1 VAARGVLR
9 RRFIYIFAAEEFNVA
24 QEEILSEV
32 PCPHYDFP
40 LAEPVYRNKLAR
52 DLSPFVAAI
61 ESLPTERAAEL
72 DAWLA
77 TATIPDIQLFFDKGL
92 LSAEELVV
100 YYCDRVRR
108 YDLDSLNSFM
118 TLNPHALSIARS
130 LDEERAS
137 GAARGLM
144 HGIPVLVKD
153 NIATGDGQPT
163 TAGVF
168 ALRNWIPDRDSFLV
182 RQLRRAGA
190 IILGKA
196 NMSEFANYT
205 DPCTPNGFSTLGGQT
220 QNPHGPFDP
229 LGSSSGSAVAVAANL
244 VTVAIGSETQGSII
258 MPAWVNGIVGLKTSR
273 GLVSRDYIVPL
284 MEAQDVP
291 GPMGKSVIDVAVTL
305 AAMVGTDEN
314 DPATAAAASLANADF
329 RRYCTLDKAR
339 RVRVG
344 VGIRPGATEVDPII
358 TALNSQGVE
367 TVSFD
372 VGELENMAATDIE
385 AVLPF
390 AFRNDFDRFM
400 AMLGDKAPVNS
411 LAEVAAIN
419 REDPTNRAPY
429 GQRHIQNAVDTRMMA
444 EEFDALVI
452 QQRTQTRNDIRA
464 LLASYGVQV
473 LVITPDMQQ
482 YAAAGFPALA
492 IPNGAEEN
500 GQPRS
505 IVLMGDYLSE
515 PQLLAVGYALE
526 QSINGRV
533 TPDLERFRRV

>member
-1 VAARGVLR
+1 VAARVVLR
-9 RRFIYIFAAEEFNVA
+9 RRFIYIFAAEEFDVA
-24 QEEILSEV
+24 QEENLTEET
-32 PCPHYDFP
+32 CPHYDFP
-40 LAEPVYRNKLAR
+40 LAEPTYRNKIAR
-52 DLSPFVAAI
+52 DLSPFAAAI
-61 ESLPTERAAEL
+61 ESLPIERADEL

-92 LSAEELVV
+92 LSSEELVV
-100 YYCDRVRR
+100 YYFDRVRR
-108 YDLDSLNSFM
+108 YDLDGLNSFM
-118 TLNPHALSIARS
+118 ALNPNALSIARA
-130 LDEERAS
+130 LDEERAR
-137 GAARGLM
+137 GVARGLM

-153 NIATGDGQPT
+153 NIATGDGLPT
-163 TAGVF
+163 TAGVY

-190 IILGKA
+190 IIAGKA

-291 GPMGKSVIDVAVTL
+291 GPMGRSVIDVAITL
-305 AAMVGTDEN
+305 TAMVGTDEN
-314 DPATAAAASLANADF
+314 DPTTADAAPLANADF
-329 RRYCTLDKAR
+329 TRYCTLSEAR

-344 VGIRPGATEVDPII
+344 VGVRPGAIGVDPII
-358 TALNSQGVE
+358 TALNAQGVE

-372 VGELENMAATDIE
+372 RGELENMGVTDIE

-390 AFRNDFDRFM
+390 AFRDDFDRFM
-400 AMLGDKAPVNS
+400 AMLGDKAPVKS
-411 LAEVAAIN
+411 LAEVVAIN
-419 REDPTNRAPY
+419 LEDPANRAPY
-429 GQRHIQNAVDTRMMA
+429 GQRHVQNAVDTAMTA
-444 EEFDALVI
+444 EEFDALVTE
-452 QQRTQTRNDIRA
+452 QRANTRNDIRA
-464 LLASYGVQV
+464 LLAKYGVQV

-500 GQPRS
+500 GHPRS

-526 QSINGRV
+526 QSENRCV
-533 TPDLERFRRV
+533 APDLERYHRR

>member
-1 VAARGVLR
+1 M
-9 RRFIYIFAAEEFNVA
+9 A
-24 QEEILSEV
+24 QEENLTEET
-32 PCPHYDFP
+32 CPHYDFP
-40 LAEPVYRNKLAR
+40 LAEPTYRNKIAR
-52 DLSPFVAAI
+52 DLSPFAAAI
-61 ESLPTERAAEL
+61 ESLPIERADEL

-92 LSAEELVV
+92 LSSEELVV
-100 YYCDRVRR
+100 YYFDRVRR
-108 YDLDSLNSFM
+108 YDLDGLNSFM
-118 TLNPHALSIARS
+118 ALNPNALSIARA
-130 LDEERAS
+130 LDEERAR
-137 GAARGLM
+137 GVARGLM

-153 NIATGDGQPT
+153 NIATGDGLPT
-163 TAGVF
+163 TAGVY

-190 IILGKA
+190 IIVGKA

-291 GPMGKSVIDVAVTL
+291 GPMGRSVIDVAITL
-305 AAMVGTDEN
+305 RAMVGTDEN
-314 DPATAAAASLANADF
+314 DPATADAALLANADF
-329 RRYCTLDKAR
+329 TRYCTLSEAR

-344 VGIRPGATEVDPII
+344 VGVRPGAIGVDPII
-358 TALNSQGVE
+358 TALNAQGVE

-372 VGELENMAATDIE
+372 RGELGNMGVTDIE

-390 AFRNDFDRFM
+390 AFRDDFDRFM
-400 AMLGDKAPVNS
+400 AMLGDKAPVKS
-411 LAEVAAIN
+411 LAEVVAIN
-419 REDPTNRAPY
+419 LEDPANRAPY
-429 GQRHIQNAVDTRMMA
+429 GQRHVQNAVDTAMTA
-444 EEFDALVI
+444 EEFDALVTE
-452 QQRTQTRNDIRA
+452 QRANTRNDIRA
-464 LLASYGVQV
+464 LLAKYGVQV

-500 GQPRS
+500 GHPRS

-526 QSINGRV
+526 QSENRCV
-533 TPDLERFRRV
+533 APDLERYHRR

>member
-390 AFRNDFDRFM
+390 AFRDDFDRFM

-411 LAEVAAIN
+411 LAEVAAFN
-419 REDPTNRAPY
+419 REDPTNRVPY